1 MQDCV
6 HDLDGDVY
14 MLKSEAAEIKNEL
27 KNPGATGASATD
39 CEDPATSAAVCDS
52 NWKENQI
59 TWINENGE
67 KFVLKTV
74 WVPFSDDGN
83 SGSWVDAWVK
93 ESHLQQTH
101 SLDDEWVA
109 DTELEEDEGDCPQT
123 SNQVAMPPNATET
136 MVTSETGDINTKQ
149 PAATPESEKGVHL
162 DENAN
167 GEGHEGHDIQLDE
180 KGPVTTKC
188 DDEGVET
195 KGEESEE
202 KTQKCEGEDHD
213 ESAEPVKPDPPKSV
227 SDRNGHQVI

>member
-101 SLDDEWVA
+101 SLDDE
-109 DTELEEDEGDCPQT
+109 
-123 SNQVAMPPNATET
+123 
-136 MVTSETGDINTKQ
+136 
-149 PAATPESEKGVHL
+149 
-162 DENAN
+162 
-167 GEGHEGHDIQLDE
+167 
-180 KGPVTTKC
+180 
-188 DDEGVET
+188 
-195 KGEESEE
+195 
-202 KTQKCEGEDHD
+202 
-213 ESAEPVKPDPPKSV
+213 
-227 SDRNGHQVI
+227 